1 MGPCNNL
8 YSSLD
13 DQIMSLTQQQSRVVL
28 NNLSRVRLLSF
39 PTGTPRPEAL
49 LALAL
54 RHEDLYYGALW
65 LVFDKPHQF
74 TEDEIRF
81 METLDRQT
89 EMAATN
95 SRLFLTA
102 EVGRQQLAGI
112 LDSTPDPV
120 IVTDHQNRFVRANP
134 AAWQALDMSGEHG
147 EGQPLE
153 KVFRNKEL
161 IQLLS
166 APTENKQSAEVI
178 LSDGQTYLAMASPLM
193 AGDRRV
199 GRVCILRDVTHF
211 KELDALKSEFV
222 ATVSHDL
229 RSPLTLIRGYSTML
243 EMVGELNEQQDNYV
257 KKIVGSVE
265 TMARLV
271 NNLLDLGRI
280 EAGVGLQLEMVP
292 LREVMEK
299 VIGSLQLAAAQKQI
313 QLTLEDA
320 SHTTPLVEAD
330 QALLQQALSNVV
342 ENAIKYTNPG
352 GKVNVRTLTH
362 DNNVIFEI
370 SDTGIGIA
378 PVDQPRLF
386 EKFFRGVQRDTRKQ
400 QGSGLGLAIVKS
412 IVERHGGKVWV
423 ESQLGKG
430 STFSILIPIRQPTRE
445 K

>member
-1 MGPCNNL
+1 
-8 YSSLD
+8 
-13 DQIMSLTQQQSRVVL
+13 
-28 NNLSRVRLLSF
+28 
-39 PTGTPRPEAL
+39 
-49 LALAL
+49 
-54 RHEDLYYGALW
+54 
-65 LVFDKPHQF
+65 
-74 TEDEIRF
+74 
-81 METLDRQT
+81 
-89 EMAATN
+89 
-95 SRLFLTA
+95 
-102 EVGRQQLAGI
+102 
-112 LDSTPDPV
+112 V

-134 AAWQALDMSGEHG
+134 AAWQALEMSGDQG

-166 APTENKQSAEVI
+166 APTESKQSAEVI
-178 LSDGQTYLAMASPLM
+178 LSDGRTYLAMASPLM

-292 LREVMEK
+292 MREVLEK
-299 VIGSLQLAAAQKQI
+299 VVSSLQLVAAQKQI

-362 DNNVIFEI
+362 DNSVIFEI
-370 SDTGIGIA
+370 TDTGIGIA

-430 STFSILIPIRQPTRE
+430 STFSILIPIRQSTRE